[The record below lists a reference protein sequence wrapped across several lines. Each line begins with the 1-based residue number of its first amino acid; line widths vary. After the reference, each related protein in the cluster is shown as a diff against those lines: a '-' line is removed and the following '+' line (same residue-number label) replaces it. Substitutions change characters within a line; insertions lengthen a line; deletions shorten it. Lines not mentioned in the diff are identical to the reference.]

1 MPPPCLPAC
10 PALLADGSHH
20 APLRNLCALVA
31 ANSMLGDAGLHRRSA
46 ARSCSCARHVACCMS
61 SVCARA
67 VNYKQKSLDIFASH
81 RFVFISRCRLHYD
94 LCKIVNTSDGSNS
107 NRNRNNNG
115 NKRAP
120 NSLKPLF
127 PFYFSCCS
135 CFFSSSF
142 APGLNLEGN
151 SKKGLRRQRLQVKC
165 CLLPA
170 AAPRPPSTLPNFHLS
185 PIANHKNQDHSP
197 IDGGTTCGGA
207 RLPDANSSRGS
218 AINQRTPRK
227 SA

>member
-1 MPPPCLPAC
+1 MRAC
-10 PALLADGSHH
+10 RCQPT
-20 APLRNLCALVA
+20 R
-31 ANSMLGDAGLHRRSA
+31 LGDAGLQRRSA

-94 LCKIVNTSDGSNS
+94 LCKIVNTSDG
-107 NRNRNNNG
+107 RQQQQAR
-115 NKRAP
+115 P
-120 NSLKPLF
+120 QLIETPLIL
-127 PFYFSCCS
+127 CLLLILLH
-135 CFFSSSF
+135 FFDF
-142 APGLNLEGN
+142 DLQ
-151 SKKGLRRQRLQVKC
+151 LRRQLRKGTTLRTPTRQV
-165 CLLPA
+165 PAAAADA

-218 AINQRTPRK
+218 VINQREPRK

>member
-1 MPPPCLPAC
+1 MPPACLPAR
-10 PALLADGSHH
+10 LADGSHH

-94 LCKIVNTSDGSNS
+94 LCKIVNTSDRSNS
-107 NRNRNNNG
+107 HSNNNG

-127 PFYFSCCS
+127 PFYLSCCS
-135 CFFSSSF
+135 FFFSPSC
-142 APGLNLEGN
+142 APDLSLEGN
-151 SKKGLRRQRLQVKC
+151 SKKGLAENAYKSSAAC
-165 CLLPA
+165 CCCCCCSQA
-170 AAPRPPSTLPNFHLS
+170 SVHL
-185 PIANHKNQDHSP
+185 A
-197 IDGGTTCGGA
+197 
-207 RLPDANSSRGS
+207 
-218 AINQRTPRK
+218 
-227 SA
+227 

>member
-1 MPPPCLPAC
+1 
-10 PALLADGSHH
+10 
-20 APLRNLCALVA
+20 
-31 ANSMLGDAGLHRRSA
+31 MLGDAGLHRRSA

-107 NRNRNNNG
+107 NNNG

-127 PFYFSCCS
+127 PFYLSCCS
-135 CFFSSSF
+135 FFFSPSC
-142 APGLNLEGN
+142 APNLSLEGK
-151 SKKGLRRQRLQVKC
+151 SKKGLAENAYKSS
-165 CLLPA
+165 A
-170 AAPRPPSTLPNFHLS
+170 AAAAPAPRPPSTLPNFHLS
-185 PIANHKNQDHSP
+185 PIANHKNQDQSP
-197 IDGGTTCGGA
+197 IDGGTSCGGA

>member
-1 MPPPCLPAC
+1 MYPYSEPSTCLLHKNSNINCDGHYRLHTNIKYIETIVSVYPSLDCITFACAACLPC

-107 NRNRNNNG
+107 NRNNNG

-120 NSLKPLF
+120 NSLKPFF
-127 PFYFSCCS
+127 PFYFSYS
-135 CFFSSSF
+135 
-142 APGLNLEGN
+142 
-151 SKKGLRRQRLQVKC
+151 
-165 CLLPA
+165 LLLFLSLFPT
-170 AAPRPPSTLPNFHLS
+170 ST
-185 PIANHKNQDHSP
+185 
-197 IDGGTTCGGA
+197 
-207 RLPDANSSRGS
+207 
-218 AINQRTPRK
+218 
-227 SA
+227 